1 MLFSCDGKYE
11 QYFVLIV
18 LSMSNF
24 CEILFLLDQSS
35 ALSTPLRIYVGI
47 QLILCLKNI
56 LLRHEAIMH
65 SYKTL
70 LKRDGTDDTFVFISM
85 IILTVFI
92 QQQKY
97 SNDLGVFI
105 PFYVMSVIFNMLGLY
120 MYQILD
126 SITENQFSNAA
137 YNTV

>member
-1 MLFSCDGKYE
+1 MLFSCGGKYE
-11 QYFVLIV
+11 QYFVFIV

-24 CEILFLLDQSS
+24 CEILFLFDQSS
-35 ALSTPLRIYVGI
+35 ELSTSLRIYVGI

-70 LKRDGTDDTFVFISM
+70 LNRDGTDDTFVFISM

-97 SNDLGVFI
+97 SNNLGVFI
-105 PFYVMSVIFNMLGLY
+105 PFYAMSLIFNMLGLY
-120 MYQILD
+120 MYQVLD
-126 SITENQFSNAA
+126 SITENQFSKFT

>member
-1 MLFSCDGKYE
+1 MLFSYDGKYE
-11 QYFVLIV
+11 QYFVFIV

-24 CEILFLLDQSS
+24 CEILFLLDQTSE
-35 ALSTPLRIYVGI
+35 LSTNLRIYVGI

-70 LKRDGTDDTFVFISM
+70 LKRDGTDDAFVFISM
-85 IILTVFI
+85 VILTVFI

-105 PFYVMSVIFNMLGLY
+105 IFYVMSVIFNMLGLY
-120 MYQILD
+120 MYQVLD
-126 SITENQFSNAA
+126 SITENQFSKPT